1 MQAGR
6 HFEIIQDQPG
16 QKTEAQQAQAGDG
29 ERKPEQEQE
38 IKVGHDKAVQ
48 VGHLVQHI
56 HLYQDKD
63 RKPADIRTE
72 KTSGFYLLR
81 LKTAVN
87 FNSVQNVFVVENLQ
101 RAEQI
106 QLEQDTETRIE
117 NQ

>member
-1 MQAGR
+1 M
-6 HFEIIQDQPG
+6 
-16 QKTEAQQAQAGDG
+16 
-29 ERKPEQEQE
+29 
-38 IKVGHDKAVQ
+38 
-48 VGHLVQHI
+48 
-56 HLYQDKD
+56 
-63 RKPADIRTE
+63 ADIRTE